1 MLRRKRYSEEFK
13 REAVDPDQ
21 SASRA
26 FGKLVRAY
34 LPMLRR
40 PSRPRQVPLN
50 LALQGGG
57 AHGAFTWGVLDAL
70 LDDPRLVFEGISGSS
85 AGAINAVVL
94 ANGWLRGGR
103 DGARQ
108 ALADFWGA
116 IGAGVPWPLLTMETC
131 GACGFS
137 PAARLLMGWAS
148 YFSPVELNP
157 MDLDPLRDTL
167 SRQLDFE
174 RLRQA
179 SPFKLFIAA
188 THANSGR
195 LRIFREH
202 ELRVETLLASACLP
216 RIHRAV
222 EIDGEPYWDGGY
234 SANPAVFPLV
244 CSCVARDILL
254 VLLSPLEWT
263 RTPRGAHEIAERT
276 AEFAFSAHFMR
287 EMRTL
292 SEAIDLAHTPYAGFG
307 SLARRLRGLRFH
319 MIDAARIVEL
329 ERTETKLLAYRPF
342 LESLRDLGRAR
353 GHGLLTRH
361 GDALGRH
368 ATLDLHRWFG

>member
-1 MLRRKRYSEEFK
+1 MS
-13 REAVDPDQ
+13 PDR
-21 SASRA
+21 SFPHSFRALVKSCLPASR
-26 FGKLVRAY
+26 RQ
-34 LPMLRR
+34 
-40 PSRPRQVPLN
+40 PRQVPLN

-70 LDDPRLVFEGISGSS
+70 LAEPRIVFEGISGSS

-94 ANGWLRGGR
+94 ANGWLRDGR

-116 IGAGVPWPLLTMETC
+116 IGDITPWPLRAMATGEHGM
-131 GACGFS
+131 S
-137 PAARLLMGWAS
+137 PAARVLMDWAS
-148 YFSPVELNP
+148 NFSPTELNP

-167 SRQLDFE
+167 DQQVDFE
-174 RLRQA
+174 RLRVA

-202 ELRVETLLASACLP
+202 ELHVATLLASACLP
-216 RIHRAV
+216 RIHRAI

-244 CSCVARDILL
+244 CRCTARDILL

-263 RTPRGAHEIAERT
+263 RTPRSARQIADRA
-276 AEFAFSAHFMR
+276 AELAFSAHFMR
-287 EMRTL
+287 EMRML
-292 SEAIDLAHTPYAGFG
+292 SEAIDRAQAGFFG
-307 SLARRLRGLRFH
+307 LNPLPRRLRQLRFH
-319 MIDAARIVEL
+319 MIDAARIADL
-329 ERTETKLLAYRPF
+329 ERSETKLLACRPF
-342 LESLRDLGRAR
+342 LERLRDLGRAR
-353 GHGLLTRH
+353 AGLLLAQH
-361 GDALGRH
+361 GAALGHH